1 MLKNFENKFGSK
13 ENVLVVMGDYD
24 KGSNNMKGKEP
35 TICKKFRRL
44 FKNKGY
50 EMYLIN
56 EFRTSIRCNECLEE
70 LEKFKMNPSKKPYNK
85 GELCLC
91 NGLLRCQSVKHKSE
105 IFRIFFSKI
114 CGFSRVSFADII
126 ENNFIFNNS
135 IRMQFKTC

>member
-1 MLKNFENKFGSK
+1 MKIVAIKNYQD
-13 ENVLVVMGDYD
+13 L
-24 KGSNNMKGKEP
+24 NNGKEP
-35 TICKKFRRL
+35 AICKKFRRL

-91 NGLLRCQSVKHKSE
+91 NGILRCKSVKHKSE
-105 IFRIFFSKI
+105 IFHNRDKNAVQNMLNIVESIFETGKRPEI
-114 CGFSRVSFADII
+114 FSR
-126 ENNFIFNNS
+126 EE
-135 IRMQFKTC
+135 KTS